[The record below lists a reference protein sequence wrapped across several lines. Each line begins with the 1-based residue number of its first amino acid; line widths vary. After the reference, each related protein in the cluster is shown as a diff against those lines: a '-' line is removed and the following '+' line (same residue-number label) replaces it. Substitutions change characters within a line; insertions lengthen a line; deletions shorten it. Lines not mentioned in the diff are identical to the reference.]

1 MALELLLLGTPLIRF
16 HGQPLEL
23 PVRKA
28 AGLLAYLALE
38 GPTPRSRLA
47 GLLWDDGD
55 EARARTNLRQLL
67 RRVRSAVPEALIET
81 QDELLC
87 LSPEVAVDAL
97 EFAALLDVGEREAA
111 LATYR
116 GDFLSHTDWPASP
129 DFEDWA
135 QAQREQ
141 LSLRWQ
147 AAMTQQAADW
157 EAQGEYARALQAHL
171 RLLQTD
177 ELQEA
182 RHCAVMRLY
191 SLLGERGAALK
202 QFERCRQV
210 LSAELGLTPL
220 PHTLQIAEQLR
231 RGDLEQ
237 SHLAQALSPPLSAPL
252 SVTALE
258 LPFVAREAAWRAVTR
273 LQVPLVLLTG
283 EPGVGKTRLLEELA
297 RSRGRYWVVHAQEL
311 TQFTPLAPL
320 LPLLRSLLAESGWPL
335 SQAARRELARLLPE
349 VSGGATT
356 PAASAS
362 SASQSSPLLSQP
374 LLDPLAPS
382 PLALSQITPSQIA
395 PNAAERTRF
404 VEVLSEAVLLLFESP
419 HPANPLITLL
429 IDDAHWLDATT
440 LEVIGNLAQRLRDQ
454 PLRLLVSARAFE
466 LSERPHAHAA
476 FAALEKSGLARQ
488 LRLEPWS
495 ETDLLSLIRTV
506 SGSRRGEYFTQ
517 RLHEATGGNPLF
529 VQETLRGL
537 IEGGSLW
544 QDAAGGWHTV
554 YDSVNPTYEDMP
566 LSITVRGALLER
578 LERLGPSAR
587 RLLDAASLAGEVF
600 AAEDLAQTTALDEWT
615 SLELLERAE
624 QAGLLR
630 ADPLGYRFGHELVR
644 RVLDDELR
652 PSRRRL
658 LHRRLAAT
666 LQRRGSPPARIA
678 QHLQAAGENR
688 EALAWWR
695 TAAADA
701 KRVYAYR
708 EALTHYAQALA
719 LTKDARERCGLLS
732 ERITLWRILNE
743 QAGWQQ
749 DAGEMLQLAERLGDL
764 TLRAEAA
771 TKLARLTF
779 RTGNNAEAVTRME
792 EVLSWVGVPDEL
804 RAEAYLIAGM
814 AAKQWGRLAWAQ
826 EQLHLGLECNPPN
839 DLSRAGILHL
849 TLAECQAESGDL
861 PSARVS
867 IQQSV
872 EVMTQASDIDGQI
885 RAKFILGWIL
895 RLSGETQQALTA
907 WKWVRTQASAVGMT
921 FIQIEVLLQL
931 LGLYLQEGEA
941 ESSLELWQEIEN
953 FSKLTEPRIAARK
966 KYYWHL
972 YYLLMGNL
980 GEALRNLL
988 QALELTNQENLKSQA
1003 AHFSLVLSQF
1013 WLRLADLEAAEQN
1026 LSLNTQLIKNLQ
1038 FDSYRLFEYTIQAKL
1053 NLFRGDS
1060 TQALRC
1066 LESGERWHS
1075 LAERSEQTLADLTR
1089 GEVFFALGRFS
1100 EAEEILA
1107 TIGPSTAPSL
1117 RADALAL
1124 QLWQPDP
1131 PAALIP
1137 EAQALLSSR
1146 RLNALTALR
1155 LQFALARLPDAAP
1168 ELHLRARDSLATL
1181 AQTLT
1186 PTQAQR
1192 FTAFYLAQLPP
1203 E

>member
-16 HGQPLEL
+16 QGQPLEL

-47 GLLWDDGD
+47 GLLWDEGD

-67 RRVRSAVPEALIET
+67 RRLRSAVPETLIET
-81 QDELLC
+81 RDELLC
-87 LSPEVAVDAL
+87 LSPDVAVDAL

-116 GDFLSHTDWPASP
+116 GDFLSHTDWPTSP

-157 EAQGEYARALQAHL
+157 EARGEYTQALQAHL

-191 SLLGERGAALK
+191 GRLGERGAALR

-220 PHTLQIAEQLR
+220 PHTLELAEQLR
-231 RGDLEQ
+231 RGDLGQ
-237 SHLAQALSPPLSAPL
+237 SSLAQAISPPLPASL

-258 LPFVAREAAWRAVTR
+258 LPFVAREAAWQAITR
-273 LQVPLVLLTG
+273 LPVPLVLLSG

-297 RSRGRYWVVHAQEL
+297 RSRGRYWVIRAQEL
-311 TQFTPLAPL
+311 SQSTPLAPL
-320 LPLLRSLLAESGWPL
+320 LPLLRSLLEESEWAL
-335 SQAARRELARLLPE
+335 SRAARSELARLLPDILPE
-349 VSGGATT
+349 VLSEVL
-356 PAASAS
+356 PQLASANL
-362 SASQSSPLLSQP
+362 SPQTN
-374 LLDPLAPS
+374 APS
-382 PLALSQITPSQIA
+382 LSLT

-404 VEVLSEAVLLLFESP
+404 VEVLTEALLLLFGSGQ
-419 HPANPLITLL
+419 HCTLL
-429 IDDAHWLDATT
+429 VEDAHWLDATT
-440 LEVIGNLAQRLRDQ
+440 LEVIGNLAQRLTGQ

-466 LSERPHAHAA
+466 LSEHPHAHAA
-476 FAALEKSGLARQ
+476 FAALEKAGLARQ
-488 LRLEPWS
+488 LSLEPWS
-495 ETDLLSLIRTV
+495 ETDLLSLIRAI

-517 RLHEATGGNPLF
+517 RLHQATGGNPLF

-537 IEGGSLW
+537 IEGGTLW

-554 YDSVNPTYEDMP
+554 YDGVDSTYEDMP
-566 LSITVRGALLER
+566 LSLTVRGALLER

-644 RVLDDELR
+644 RVLDDELGL
-652 PSRRRL
+652 SRRRL

-666 LQRRGSPPARIA
+666 LQRRGSSPARIA
-678 QHLQAAGENR
+678 QHLQAASEDR

-708 EALTHYAQALA
+708 EALAHYAQALS
-719 LTKDARERCGLLS
+719 LTDDARERCALLS
-732 ERITLWRILNE
+732 ERIALWRILNE

-779 RTGNNAEAVTRME
+779 RTGNNAEAVARME

-814 AAKQWGRLAWAQ
+814 AAKQWGKLAWAQ
-826 EQLHLGLECNPPN
+826 EQLYLGLECNPPSA
-839 DLSRAGILHL
+839 LSQAGILYL

-861 PSARVS
+861 LSARASVDR
-867 IQQSV
+867 SV

-895 RLSGETQQALTA
+895 RLAGETQQALTA
-907 WKWVRTQASAVGMT
+907 WKWVREQANAVGMT
-921 FIQIEVLLQL
+921 LMQIEVSFQL
-931 LGLYLQEGEA
+931 LSLYIEWGEA
-941 ESSLELWQEIEN
+941 
-953 FSKLTEPRIAARK
+953 
-966 KYYWHL
+966 
-972 YYLLMGNL
+972 
-980 GEALRNLL
+980 
-988 QALELTNQENLKSQA
+988 
-1003 AHFSLVLSQF
+1003 
-1013 WLRLADLEAAEQN
+1013 D
-1026 LSLNTQLIKNLQ
+1026 LSLNLLEEIEVSSKFPEPRFAVQLFYCWYLYFLLVGELWKADENLQ
-1038 FDSYRLFEYTIQAKL
+1038 QAFDMAQKMNLEYYCIFYSLILAENHLEMAELRYAERNLEVASWLIERHQFEMHRLLEHVLQAKL
-1053 NLFRGDS
+1053 SLLTGDAAR
-1060 TQALRC
+1060 ALQC
-1066 LESGERWHS
+1066 LESGERW
-1075 LAERSEQTLADLTR
+1075 RSVSESKEQTLADLTR
-1089 GEVFFALGRFS
+1089 AEVLFALGRLS
-1100 EAEEILA
+1100 EAEKVLA
-1107 TIGPSTAPSL
+1107 NMSPNAAPSR
-1117 RADALAL
+1117 RAAVLAL
-1124 QLWQPDP
+1124 QLRQPNP
-1131 PAALIP
+1131 PAALKR
-1137 EAQALLSSR
+1137 EAETLLTSQR
-1146 RLNALTALR
+1146 LTALAAVR
-1155 LQFALARLPDAAP
+1155 LQFALACLSDAQP
-1168 ELHLRARDSLATL
+1168 EVQLRARQSLTIL
-1181 AQTLT
+1181 SQTL
-1186 PTQAQR
+1186 PASRAER
-1192 FTAFYLAQLPP
+1192 FTAFYLSQLPP
-1203 E
+1203 Q